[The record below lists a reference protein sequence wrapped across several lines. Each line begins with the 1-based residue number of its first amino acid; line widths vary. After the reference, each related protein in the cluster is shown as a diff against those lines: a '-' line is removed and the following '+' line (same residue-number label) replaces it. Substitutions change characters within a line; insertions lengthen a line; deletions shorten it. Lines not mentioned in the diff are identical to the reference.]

1 MPVDF
6 YCYSKEVEPVNEFG
20 IIDGFSV
27 QGTRCSE
34 VCYARENAVWNV
46 TVECNNRKDY
56 RFIPVDNNIPLTR
69 KNSSGKEETGKSCDA
84 ILYTNNTV
92 CFIEL
97 KNERKRW
104 LQNAVRQLEAT
115 IKDFGS
121 LIEKYKNK
129 RAYACNIQFPNSSCL
144 FTDTQSEFYKRN
156 RIVLRIT
163 THIKELE

>member
-6 YCYSKEVEPVNEFG
+6 YCYSKAVEPVNEFG

-34 VCYARENAVWNV
+34 VCYTRENAVWNV

-97 KNERKRW
+97 KNDLISILFYIVFIFIFLTIIRKF
-104 LQNAVRQLEAT
+104 NY
-115 IKDFGS
+115 FS
-121 LIEKYKNK
+121 
-129 RAYACNIQFPNSSCL
+129 
-144 FTDTQSEFYKRN
+144 
-156 RIVLRIT
+156 
-163 THIKELE
+163 